1 MHLAGDAQAVSF
13 CFFIVYLR
21 SPMRILVT
29 GATGLVGSALVRQL
43 VAQDA
48 AVRIFRRPDSPL
60 DALGQAADAVE
71 HATGDLTAAHTVRQ
85 AMEGITHVYHA
96 AARVDIGAGLR
107 ALRPVNVHGTA
118 HVLNAARQEGVTRV
132 VHTSSIAALGRP
144 ESHQGLISEETDWT
158 GRADRSAYAQ
168 TKRESEL
175 EVHRSIAEGLDAVI
189 VNPALVFGTGR
200 PDASTHKVVE
210 AVRSERLPGVPPG
223 GTCVVDAEDVAMGM
237 RRAMLHGTTGR
248 RYILG
253 SQNLPWIA
261 IISKLAA
268 AHNVEAPTRIISEGW
283 LRAAG
288 GLAEAWAWV
297 TRSTPR
303 FSRTMARTAARTM
316 RYDTTRAR
324 TELECTFRPFTETA
338 ARIADAA

>member
-1 MHLAGDAQAVSF
+1 
-13 CFFIVYLR
+13 
-21 SPMRILVT
+21 MRILVT

-48 AVRIFRRPDSPL
+48 TVRIFRRPDSPL
-60 DALGQAADAVE
+60 QALGAAADAVE
-71 HATGDLTAAHTVRQ
+71 HATGDLTQAHTVRA

-96 AARVDIGAGLR
+96 AARVDLGADLR
-107 ALRPVNVHGTA
+107 ALRPVNVQGTA
-118 HVLNAARQEGVTRV
+118 YVLNAARQAGATRV

-144 ESHQGLISEETDWT
+144 ESPTDTLISEDTAWE
-158 GRADRSAYAQ
+158 GHPHRSAYAK
-168 TKRESEL
+168 TKREAEL
-175 EVHRSIAEGLDAVI
+175 EVHRGIAEGLDAVI

-200 PDASTHKVVE
+200 PDASTHQLVQ
-210 AVRSERLPGVPPG
+210 AVRDERLPAMPAG

-237 RRAMLHGTTGR
+237 RRAMLHGACGR

-253 SQNLPWIA
+253 AQNLPWAA
-261 IISKLAA
+261 IIGRLAE
-268 AHNVEAPTRIISEGW
+268 AHDVDPPQRVVAERW

-303 FSRTMARTAARTM
+303 FSRTMARTASRTM

-324 TELECTFRPFTETA
+324 TELDCTFRPFAETA
-338 ARIADAA
+338 TRIARAAQAA

>member
-1 MHLAGDAQAVSF
+1 
-13 CFFIVYLR
+13 
-21 SPMRILVT
+21 MRILVT

-48 AVRIFRRPDSPL
+48 TVRILRRPNSPL
-60 DALGQAADAVE
+60 DALGEAADAVE
-71 HATGDLTAAHTVRQ
+71 HAVGDLTEGYTVRQ
-85 AMEGITHVYHA
+85 AMHGITHVYHA
-96 AARVDIGAGLR
+96 AARVDLGGDLR
-107 ALRPVNVHGTA
+107 TLRPVNVQGTA
-118 HVLNAARQEGVTRV
+118 HVLNAARQEGVARV

-144 ESHQGLISEETDWT
+144 ASHEGLISEDTAWT
-158 GRADRSAYAQ
+158 GGPTRSAYAQ

-175 EVHRSIAEGLDAVI
+175 QVHRSIAEGLDAVI

-200 PDASTHKVVE
+200 PDASTHQIVQ

-253 SQNLPWIA
+253 SQNLSWA
-261 IISKLAA
+261 QIIGTLAE
-268 AHNVEAPTRIISEGW
+268 AHGVEAPERVISEGW
-283 LRAAG
+283 LRVAG
-288 GLAEAWAWV
+288 GLAEAWAWL
-297 TRSTPR
+297 TRATPR
-303 FSRTMARTAARTM
+303 FSRTMAHTASRTM

-324 TELECTFRPFTETA
+324 TELECTFRPFSDTA
-338 ARIADAA
+338 ARIAEEESATAVSQIIL